1 MDIDRLERGLAHV
14 LHAGEDHA
22 GNPEEDDV
30 VAGNEGRSRVEILQ
44 LLGLIRPAERGERPQ
59 SGREPGIQNVL
70 LLMDMRAA
78 ALRAGVHIGLGD
90 GHFTAVVA
98 VECRNAVTPPQL
110 TGDTPVVYVLH
121 PAQVGLGEAVG
132 HKLGLALVYYVH
144 SGLGE
149 RRHLDEPLCRG
160 HRLNGGAA
168 AVAGAYVVLVVLNLD
183 QIAAFLK
190 VLYNRLAALV
200 AVHALVLAAVC
211 VDGRVLV
218 EYEDLLEVVALAHLE
233 VVRVVARRN
242 LNTAGAELHIDV
254 LVTENRNLAV
264 HDREDAGL
272 ADEVLVAL
280 VVRVDGNAG
289 IAHKG
294 LRTGGRNHQLAR
306 AVRQRIADV
315 PQLARLGF
323 VLNLSVGQRSRAV
336 RAPVDDAVAL
346 VDEALVVQVY
356 EYLADR
362 LGAALVHGEALA
374 LPVTGRAELFQ
385 LADDAVAE
393 LVLPV
398 PDTLQKLLAAEVITG
413 LALLLAEV
421 LLDLDLGCDAGVVG
435 ARHPQSLVALHALG
449 TDQDI
454 LKGLVERMTHMEL
467 AGYVRRRDNDG
478 IGFLFRID
486 FGMEEAGVV
495 PEAVQL
501 VLDRFRVVGL
511 RQFAH
516 RSISFNFFTKIK
528 TARRPKQDEA
538 CSVVPPEF
546 AAKSRALVG
555 P

>member
-1 MDIDRLERGLAHV
+1 M
-14 LHAGEDHA
+14 
-22 GNPEEDDV
+22 
-30 VAGNEGRSRVEILQ
+30 
-44 LLGLIRPAERGERPQ
+44 
-59 SGREPGIQNVL
+59 
-70 LLMDMRAA
+70 
-78 ALRAGVHIGLGD
+78 
-90 GHFTAVVA
+90 
-98 VECRNAVTPPQL
+98 
-110 TGDTPVVYVLH
+110 
-121 PAQVGLGEAVG
+121 
-132 HKLGLALVYYVH
+132 
-144 SGLGE
+144 
-149 RRHLDEPLCRG
+149 
-160 HRLNGGAA
+160 
-168 AVAGAYVVLVVLNLD
+168 
-183 QIAAFLK
+183 
-190 VLYNRLAALV
+190 
-200 AVHALVLAAVC
+200 
-211 VDGRVLV
+211 
-218 EYEDLLEVVALAHLE
+218 ALAHLE